1 MSWQPPPPPKPP
13 QAPQA
18 AQAQSYYQI
27 LQVDPTADPTIIRY
41 AYRFLAARFH
51 PDNQE
56 FGDAER
62 FKIITEAWRTLSEAP
77 RRAAYDMQIGVQKL
91 AAAQAQQGDKPGTP
105 GQTVPKMSMSWNEVE
120 LRLGVLQVLMEAR
133 RKRPQ
138 TGGASARML
147 MDCLN
152 IEMGEI
158 EFVLW
163 YLREKGFIQR
173 TEANFMISVVGV
185 DYLIDQLSKTQ
196 PLDAGGKSAPL
207 SQVQL
212 PATLG

>member
-13 QAPQA
+13 QTQPAPVQNC
-18 AQAQSYYQI
+18 YQI
-27 LQVDPTADPTIIRY
+27 LQVDSNADPTIISY
-41 AYRFLAARFH
+41 AYRILAARYH

-56 FGDAER
+56 FGDAEK

-91 AAAQAQQGDKPGTP
+91 AASRAEQGGKPGSS
-105 GQTVPKMSMSWNEVE
+105 GQNVPKMSMSWNEVE

-196 PLDAGGKSAPL
+196 PLDAGGKTAPL